1 MERSIGQ
8 AAGAGLAGALAVT
21 LVHEGARRVLARA
34 PRMDVLGERALA
46 RGLGALS
53 VRPPRGRR
61 LHRAAL
67 AGDLVANSAYYAL
80 VAFGRRPWLRGV
92 LLGGAAGLGAVLLP
106 PVLGLGRAPR
116 GLTRSTQA
124 LTVAWYLVGGVAA
137 AAAARAMRRRSARV

>member
-1 MERSIGQ
+1 
-8 AAGAGLAGALAVT
+8 
-21 LVHEGARRVLARA
+21 
-34 PRMDVLGERALA
+34 MDILGERALA
-46 RGLGALS
+46 RGLRALG

-80 VAFGRRPWLRGV
+80 VASGRRPWLRGA

-116 GLTRSTQA
+116 GITRRTQA
-124 LTVAWYLVGGVAA
+124 LTVAWYLAGGFAA
-137 AAAARAMRRRSARV
+137 AAASRALRGRVARA